1 MYDWHKSH
9 PEKGRRFGMAMESV
23 TKSLD
28 PGNQLLKDWFS
39 RNIEGSD
46 SSQRAFSDITRFPMQ
61 TPHFLAE
68 TYPSVLFEVQK
79 FPADIS
85 LFTVEENRST
95 RGHIYTLNSILWNLP
110 DEDCIAVVRVF
121 QEPLE
126 KSPKSVLLINELMSP
141 PPGTFAPHADR
152 AYRRRDVTV
161 MAMHNAKLRTEKEW
175 RHILYMASPNF
186 KVKGDVDYT
195 SHSCRALWEL
205 RWAPATQ

>member
-9 PEKGRRFGMAMESV
+9 PEKGLRFRMAMESV
-23 TKSLD
+23 TKCQYCLDTLKIRPITQIPIALD

-79 FPADIS
+79 FPTDIS

-175 RHILYMASPNF
+175 RHIFYMASPNF
-186 KVKGDVDYT
+186 KVCET
-195 SHSCRALWEL
+195 S
-205 RWAPATQ
+205 